1 VVTIKNKLNDLD
13 GRTWLQYSFSI
24 WRDIQKTSEEKK
36 LKHPAMFPISLAS
49 RLIRMFTHEGDNV
62 LDPFMGSGST
72 VIAAALEGRKGIGF
86 ELSEDYFI
94 LAKNRILNLGLRK
107 LESSYIEP
115 EIYNEDARDSLQYIS
130 ENSIDFVLTSPPY
143 WDILNRPRTADR
155 KQIKNYGNSKKDLG
169 NIENY
174 NDYLNELKFIF
185 SLVFKQLK
193 NGAFCSVVI
202 MDIRKGSK
210 FYPLHSDLANKLQ
223 EVGFSFEDIV
233 IWDRQKEYNNMRPL
247 GYPYVMRINKVHE
260 YILIFRKAEL

>member
-1 VVTIKNKLNDLD
+1 MVTIKNKLNDLD

-185 SLVFKQLK
+185 LSYL
-193 NGAFCSVVI
+193 
-202 MDIRKGSK
+202 
-210 FYPLHSDLANKLQ
+210 
-223 EVGFSFEDIV
+223 
-233 IWDRQKEYNNMRPL
+233 NN
-247 GYPYVMRINKVHE
+247 
-260 YILIFRKAEL
+260 